1 MEKYI
6 INGGTRLCGEVP
18 ISGAKNA
25 VVAILAATIL
35 ADTPCVIE
43 NIPNISDVSILTSI
57 LHEMGAAIKVIN
69 KHKLEID
76 TSRVKNPEVPY
87 EQAKRMRASYYF
99 LGSLLGKFNHAKVP
113 LPGGCN
119 FGVRPID
126 LHLKGFKALGADW
139 NLEYG
144 IVNISAQKL
153 IGDVYKRQE

>member
-1 MEKYI
+1 MNRQ
-6 INGGTRLCGEVP
+6 NGCVHP
-18 ISGAKNA
+18 
-25 VVAILAATIL
+25 TI
-35 ADTPCVIE
+35 
-43 NIPNISDVSILTSI
+43 
-57 LHEMGAAIKVIN
+57 
-69 KHKLEID
+69 
-76 TSRVKNPEVPY
+76 
-87 EQAKRMRASYYF
+87 F

-153 IGDVYKRQE
+153 IGSSIYLDMVSVGATINIMLAAVKMCIRDSLTEV